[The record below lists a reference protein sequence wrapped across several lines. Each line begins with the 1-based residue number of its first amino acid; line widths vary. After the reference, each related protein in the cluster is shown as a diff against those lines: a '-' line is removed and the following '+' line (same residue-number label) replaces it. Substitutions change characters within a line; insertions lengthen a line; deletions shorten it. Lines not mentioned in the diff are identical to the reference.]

1 MPACMPET
9 AMLSIN
15 FKGGGH
21 MTIVIKE
28 IEVKTKVEKTVLKPE
43 MLSGE
48 VWEKL
53 KRELLKEMVRHERR
67 KPDGGRRAGR

>member
-1 MPACMPET
+1 
-9 AMLSIN
+9 
-15 FKGGGH
+15 

-48 VWEKL
+48 VLEKL
-53 KRELLKEMVRHERR
+53 KRELLKEMVRQERR
-67 KPDGGRRAGR
+67 KPDGGRRAER